1 MSPEL
6 LLSLADRIGVFV
18 FAISGGVVAV
28 RKEMDLLGVIVL
40 AFLPA
45 IGGGTLR
52 DLLLDQPVFWLNDS
66 VTLLL
71 AVAGGLVAFFFYRY
85 VANFRAL
92 RWPDA
97 VGMALFTVT
106 GAAKAMALGHGF
118 LVVIIM
124 GAITAS
130 GGGLIRD
137 VIANEE
143 PLVLK
148 EGELYATCAIA
159 GSLVYFL
166 TLHYGGG
173 ETFAFFGGMA
183 IAFILRA
190 SAILFGIKLPRA
202 KG

>member
-1 MSPEL
+1 MAF
-6 LLSLADRIGVFV
+6 ADRFGVFV
-18 FAISGGVVAV
+18 FAISGGVLAV

-52 DLLLDQPVFWLNDS
+52 DLLLGAPVFWLSD
-66 VTLLL
+66 TLTLVL
-71 AVAGGLVAFFFYRY
+71 AIAGGLTAFLFYRY
-85 VANFRAL
+85 VSQFRAL

-97 VGMALFTVT
+97 VGMSLFAVT
-106 GAAKAMALGHGF
+106 GAAKAMSLGHGF
-118 LVVIIM
+118 LVVVIM

-130 GGGLIRD
+130 AGGLLRD

-148 EGELYATCAIA
+148 EGELYATCALA
-159 GSLVYFL
+159 GSGVYFAAVAL
-166 TLHYGGG
+166 GAP
-173 ETFAFFGGMA
+173 EA
-183 IAFILRA
+183 IAFTAGMATAFISRA
-190 SAILFGIKLPRA
+190 MAIIFGIKLPRA

>member
-1 MSPEL
+1 MSPDL

-28 RKEMDLLGVIVL
+28 RKEMDFLGVIVL

-52 DLLLDQPVFWLNDS
+52 DLLLDQPVFWLGDT

-71 AVAGGLVAFFFYRY
+71 AIAGGVTAFFFYRF
-85 VANFRAL
+85 VSQFRAL

-97 VGMALFTVT
+97 AGMALFAIA
-106 GAAKAMALGHGF
+106 GAAKTMALGHGF
-118 LVVIIM
+118 LVVVIM
-124 GAITAS
+124 GTITAS
-130 GGGLIRD
+130 AGGLIRD
-137 VIANEE
+137 VVANEE

-159 GSLVYFL
+159 GCIVYFL
-166 TLHYGGG
+166 LVQYGPN
-173 ETFAFFGGMA
+173 ETAAVAAGTATAFV
-183 IAFILRA
+183 LRA
-190 SAILFGIKLPRA
+190 SAILFGLSLPRA
-202 KG
+202 KN